1 MQAIIESLLLGGV
14 VVGSFTI
21 LPLYRL
27 EEFKPSFIFRK
38 EMAPLRKGWP
48 YYLIL
53 TLTFIFFVGLVLWE
67 LRDMKVGLYFVGG
80 VIALILITTLIT
92 ELILVNLKRTAFAR
106 LSDAQALPARQALR
120 GLFRPGN
127 ATRPIIITL
136 AASLAVIFAIFL
148 IERNLDATFIQSYP
162 EDAPNLFFLDIQ
174 PDQVEPFGAALNI
187 ETVYYPVVRGNITAI
202 NDQAIDRQA
211 EADREEDNLARPFNL
226 TYRDAL
232 LEDEVLQTGDGLF
245 RPDWQEA
252 QVSILDDILEL
263 HPFQVG
269 DVITF
274 KIQGVPLKARIASI
288 RSARE
293 DSVQPI
299 FNFVFPEAVLKDL
312 PQTVFTAVTVDKSQ
326 IAPLQNKIVARFPNI
341 SVIDVTE
348 AIATFGDVVRKIS
361 RIIRFFTLFSILAG
375 VLIVVSSIFA
385 TRFARIQEAVY
396 FKVLGATG
404 RFVLQVFALENI
416 FLGLIS
422 ALLGLLLSQ
431 IGSWIITTQVFEID
445 YRPFLGA
452 SLALVLAT
460 ILLVTSVGMLASIS
474 ILKQKPIA
482 FLREQNET

>member
-1 MQAIIESLLLGGV
+1 M
-14 VVGSFTI
+14 
-21 LPLYRL
+21 
-27 EEFKPSFIFRK
+27 
-38 EMAPLRKGWP
+38 
-48 YYLIL
+48 
-53 TLTFIFFVGLVLWE
+53 LWQ
-67 LRDMKVGLYFVGG
+67 LQDIKVGLYFVGG
-80 VIALILITTLIT
+80 VVVLILITALIT
-92 ELILVNLKRTAFAR
+92 ELVLFTLHRAVIAH
-106 LSDAQALPARQALR
+106 LPARQALR

-174 PDQVEPFGAALNI
+174 PDQIEAFGETLNI
-187 ETVYYPVVRGNITAI
+187 ETVYYPIVRANITAI
-202 NDQAIDRQA
+202 NDVAIDRKS
-211 EADREEDNLARPFNL
+211 EESREGGNLAQSFSL
-226 TYRDAL
+226 TYRDNL
-232 LEDEVLQTGDGLF
+232 LDNEILQAGAGLF
-245 RPDWQEA
+245 RADWQEA
-252 QVSILDDILEL
+252 QVSILDEMRQL

-288 RSARE
+288 RSRRE
-293 DSVQPI
+293 DSVQPV
-299 FNFVFPEAVLKDL
+299 FNFVFPEAVLKPL

-348 AIATFGDVVRKIS
+348 AIATFGEVVRKIS

-375 VLIVVSSIFA
+375 VLIIVSSVFA

-404 RFVLQVFALENI
+404 RFVLNVFALENI

-422 ALLGLLLSQ
+422 ALLALLLSQ
-431 IGSWIITTQVFEID
+431 IGSWIITVQVFEID
-445 YRPFLGA
+445 YQPFLGA
-452 SLALVLAT
+452 SLILVLAT
-460 ILLVTSVGMLASIS
+460 MILVTTVGMLASIS

-482 FLREQNET
+482 FLREQNEM